1 MKDVMVS
8 EEVAREAVA
17 LLSTAIGE
25 ITENINP
32 NAVLLAVTTGERAE
46 EMRELG
52 RDVVKLSNAMMVLYR
67 LSGIPRMTY
76 YE

>member
-8 EEVAREAVA
+8 DEVAREAVA

-52 RDVVKLSNAMMVLYR
+52 KDVVKLSSAMMVLYR
-67 LSGIPRMTY
+67 LSGIAPMTY

>member
-1 MKDVMVS
+1 MKDVMIS
-8 EEVAREAVA
+8 EDVAREAVA

-52 RDVVKLSNAMMVLYR
+52 KDVVKLSNAMMVLYR
-67 LSGIPRMTY
+67 LSGIPPMTY